1 MAFGNRGYNPIVP
14 STRLQWL
21 LFSYRLPREPS
32 RLRLG
37 AWRRLRRVGAVLL
50 HETVWALPSD
60 PKTRE
65 HFEWLAEEIEDNGGT
80 TLIWQAESLSA
91 GQERETVARFR
102 AEAEARYR
110 EIAASASAIRR
121 AATASHRGGRAVRLR
136 HALRQLEGLQRAVR
150 LERRRD
156 YFRVDGRQQAEAA
169 VRAAVAA
176 VEERLSSRTVWRP
189 ADAVGNQTALS
200 R

>member
-1 MAFGNRGYNPIVP
+1 MP
-14 STRLQWL
+14 STRLPWL

-32 RLRLG
+32 RLRLA

-50 HETVWALPSD
+50 HETVWALPAD

-65 HFEWLAEEIEDNGGT
+65 HLEWLAEEIEENGGT
-80 TLIWQAESLSA
+80 TLLWQAESLSA
-91 GQERETVARFR
+91 SQERQTVARFR

-110 EIAASASAIRR
+110 EIARSANAIRR
-121 AATASHRGGRAVRLR
+121 VATAANRNRSRERLR
-136 HALRQLEGLQRAVR
+136 HALRQLKGLQRAVR

-156 YFRVDGRQQAEAA
+156 YFRVDGRQEAEGAL
-169 VRAAVAA
+169 RAAVAA
-176 VEERLSSRTVWRP
+176 IEERLSSRTGSRET
-189 ADAVGNQTALS
+189 DAVGNQAALS

>member
-1 MAFGNRGYNPIVP
+1 MP
-14 STRLQWL
+14 STRLPWL

-32 RLRLG
+32 RLRLA

-50 HETVWALPSD
+50 HETVWALPAD

-65 HFEWLAEEIEDNGGT
+65 HLEWLAEEIEENGGT
-80 TLIWQAESLSA
+80 ALLWQAEGLSDS
-91 GQERETVARFR
+91 QERQTVARFR

-110 EIAASASAIRR
+110 EIAESANAIRR
-121 AATASHRGGRAVRLR
+121 AATGSSRGRRAERLR
-136 HALRQLEGLQRAVR
+136 QALRQLKGLQRAVR

-156 YFRVDGRQQAEAA
+156 YFRVDARQEAEAA
-169 VRAAVAA
+169 VHAAVAA
-176 VEERLSSRTVWRP
+176 IEERLSSRTVSRQTN
-189 ADAVGNQTALS
+189 AVGYQTALS